1 MARTLSTMVE
11 LGSSAADFDLLDTTT
26 GNFLTRDSLLK
37 SKGLLVIFMC
47 NHCPF
52 VKHIL
57 PGLRTLGQDYRNGD
71 IGLVAISSNDVAN
84 YPDDAPEKMPEL
96 NLGFA
101 YLYDETQQ
109 VAKAY
114 DAVCTPDFFLFDG
127 DLKLVYRG
135 QFDEARPGND
145 VPVTGKDLRTAMD
158 CLVRGQEIPTTQTPS
173 LGCNIKWKE

>member
-1 MARTLSTMVE
+1 MVE

-57 PGLRTLGQDYRNGD
+57 PGLRTLGQDYSNGD

-127 DLKLVYRG
+127 NLKLVYRG

>member
-11 LGSSAADFDLLDTTT
+11 LGSTAADFDLLDTAT
-26 GNFLTRDSLLK
+26 GNFVTRDSLVK
-37 SKGLLVIFMC
+37 PKGLLVIFMC

-57 PGLRTLGQDYRNGD
+57 PGLKKLGQDYQDSD

-114 DAVCTPDFFLFDG
+114 DAVCTPDFFLFDH

-135 QFDEARPGND
+135 QFDESRPGND
-145 VPVTGKDLRTAMD
+145 LPVTGKDLRTAMD
-158 CLVRGQEIPTTQTPS
+158 CLIGGREISSLQTPS